1 VSETIA
7 VRSADALREVLSSG
21 HPFQLTS
28 ESDVVIVPTAAAFTG
43 ATQSAIEL
51 SLLFEASEA
60 KVEALMN
67 IDRTSSDEPYFATRI
82 READLVV
89 LSEGSPLH
97 AKSVWHASAIGE
109 AIRDA
114 SRVVAIGSV
123 SSVLGEVMIDPRG
136 GAPTTGLGYRSGLV
150 VSVSA
155 SDDQL
160 HRTRSLLG
168 ADALLAVLGEGGA
181 VYGRGEQWSVLR
193 DDVTV
198 TREYE
203 TVTL

>member
-7 VRSADALREVLSSG
+7 VGSATALRNLLASG
-21 HPFQLTS
+21 EPFQLTS

-51 SLLFEASEA
+51 SLLFEESDA

-67 IDRTSSDEPYFATRI
+67 TDRTSSDEPYFAARI

-89 LSEGSPLH
+89 LSDGSPLH
-97 AKSVWHASAIGE
+97 AKSVWHASSIGE

-114 SRVVAIGSV
+114 SRLMAIGSV
-123 SSVLGEVMIDPRG
+123 ASVLGEVMIDPRG

-150 VSVSA
+150 LAISA

-160 HRTRSLLG
+160 RRTRSLLG
-168 ADALLAVLGEGGA
+168 RDALLAVLGENGV
-181 VYGRGEQWSVLR
+181 VYGADDGWKVLR
-193 DDVTV
+193 GDVLV
-198 TREYE
+198 TREHE
-203 TVTL
+203 IVTL

>member
-7 VRSADALREVLSSG
+7 VGSAATLRDVLASG
-21 HPFQLTS
+21 EPFRVTS

-51 SLLFEASEA
+51 SLLLEESDA

-67 IDRTSSDEPYFATRI
+67 IDRTSSDEEYFAQRV

-89 LSEGSPLH
+89 LSDGSPLH
-97 AKSVWHASAIGE
+97 AKSVWHATSLGE

-114 SRVVAIGSV
+114 TRVIAIGSV
-123 SSVLGEVMIDPRG
+123 ASVLGDVMIDPRG

-150 VSVSA
+150 LSVSA
-155 SDDQL
+155 SEEQL

-168 ADALLAVLGEGGA
+168 ADALLAVLGEHGA
-181 VYGRGEQWSVLR
+181 VYSDGEGWKVLR
-193 DDVTV
+193 DDVVV
-198 TREYE
+198 TREHE
-203 TVTL
+203 VVTL

>member
-7 VRSADALREVLSSG
+7 VGSVDALRDVLARG
-21 HPFQLTS
+21 EPFRLTS

-51 SLLFEASEA
+51 SLLFEAFDA

-67 IDRTSSDEPYFATRI
+67 TDRTSSDEPYFATRI

-89 LSEGSPLH
+89 LSDGSPLH

-109 AIRDA
+109 AIREA
-114 SRVVAIGSV
+114 SRVIAIGSV
-123 SSVLGEVMIDPRG
+123 SSVLGDVMIDPRG

-150 VSVSA
+150 LSVSA

-168 ADALLAVLGEGGA
+168 GDALLAVLGDDGA
-181 VYGRGEQWSVLR
+181 VYGNGDQWSVLR

-198 TREYE
+198 TREHE